1 MEQSKKIIEEFFKQ
15 ELGEYS
21 FTETDNLIEM
31 GILDSFMFVEL
42 LEYLEE
48 KRSKKIDLSSID
60 MNQFYSIETIAK
72 TLES

>member
-21 FTETDNLIEM
+21 FTDTDNLIEM
-31 GILDSFMFVEL
+31 GVLDSFMFVEL

-48 KRSKKIDLSSID
+48 KRNKKIDLSSID
-60 MNQFYSIETIAK
+60 MNHFYSIDTIAK